1 MQKLWP
7 VEVCCQN
14 LCRGRKICQNCAAA
28 EPCVAL
34 FRPLIRLLF
43 YQSGERK
50 TDSFSSQVR
59 EDSFF
64 FSPLIGTDSDLTE
77 ITGKAAE
84 IAGR

>member
-28 EPCVAL
+28 GPCGAL

-43 YQSGERK
+43 YQSGEHK
-50 TDSFSSQVR
+50 TDSFSSRVR
-59 EDSFF
+59 GDFF
-64 FSPLIGTDSDLTE
+64 FSLIGTDSDLTE

-84 IAGR
+84 F